1 MADKFGFGA
10 VSPILKSLGHY
21 PGQQY
26 STLATRIV
34 VPGLETTN
42 DYANYVFTFGEIV
55 KFSYREGVY
64 IVRPI
69 ADGDTTSASTAVIMR
84 DVVGGTSYN
93 EDIIVG
99 PKRTVPFSLFVLNKE
114 QYGAIAVVCS
124 GTASVAVGGTPY
136 IGLGTGTTV
145 AGTVYGAAQGAA
157 GIDTLALTGFEFKT
171 LPYEPSSTSAK
182 AVIIGR
188 AV

>member
-26 STLATRIV
+26 SALATRIV

-42 DYANYVFTFGEIV
+42 DYANYVFTFGEII
-55 KFSYREGVY
+55 KFYYREATY
-64 IVRPI
+64 RVRPI
-69 ADGDTTSASTAVIMR
+69 ASTDADTNNIAVIMR

-99 PKRTVPFSLFVLNKE
+99 PKRNVPFSLFVLNKE

-136 IGLGTGTTV
+136 IGLGTNGTV

-157 GIDTLALTGFEFKT
+157 GADSLALTGWEFKT
-171 LPYEPSSTSAK
+171 LPYEPSSTTAK
-182 AVIIGR
+182 AVVIGR
-188 AV
+188 VV